1 MSLRLWILLIFLIGL
16 AREDKICIR
25 SPLFFFSQVMVPYN
39 FAEFLDDLSYQ
50 VKNNVIPM
58 SRIDDAVR
66 RILRVKFV
74 MGLFDNPLAD
84 NSLANQ
90 VGSPVCG
97 YGSISLNEKHDRS
110 FQFLEKVFLAK
121 IKITMLNRNTENWQ
135 GKL

>member
-1 MSLRLWILLIFLIGL
+1 MSLRLWILIIFLIGL

-25 SPLFFFSQVMVPYN
+25 SSLLFFTQVMVPYN
-39 FAEFLDDLSYQ
+39 FAEFLNDLTYQ

-84 NSLANQ
+84 NNLANQ

-97 YGSISLNEKHDRS
+97 YGSISLNEQHDRS
-110 FQFLEKVFLAK
+110 F
-121 IKITMLNRNTENWQ
+121 
-135 GKL
+135 